1 MFQIKRPRIPR
12 FAKWAKI
19 NVPFTKPKHY
29 IASDGKSIV
38 YSVKENIEYSN
49 HIEMSSFYVSGI
61 ISYGADKNGKLRL
74 MRHIIFPTLRCYPN
88 NTSGSL
94 DHNFKGIDISIDGVK
109 SVERVKD
116 FIFDGSLSILSKI
129 DKLKIERKILPA
141 QSEKCFIEKITLTNN
156 SQNDYF
162 VKLINNDKKITT
174 PARYGNMRERYNVFT
189 YISNDC
195 VTLKPNESAV
205 INVAYCA
212 LRLDEQFNLNFK
224 NEQACREDFVKKLD
238 DTLII
243 KTPNEHINL
252 MARYAKIR
260 GCESIF
266 KTKSGL
272 MHSPGG
278 GNYYAA
284 LWTNDQCEYINPL
297 FGYLGY
303 EIGEQESINCYEMYR
318 KYVYDDKA
326 LITSIVAE
334 GDDIWHGAKDR
345 GDSAMY
351 AYGLARFLLTYGDKQ
366 LAENFVEL
374 IDKCLAY
381 TLSQTNS
388 DGVISSDSDE
398 LENRLESGK
407 TNLCTSTLA
416 FDALISASYLHLEL
430 GNAEKANFYK
440 EKAATLKSNILSYFS
455 KNVEGY
461 ATFMYCLE
469 EPKLRSW
476 ICMPMVVG
484 IFERSK
490 ATKDALLSP
499 KLRMAEGLLSASGDK
514 TFWDRS
520 TLYTLRGLFNAG
532 YSTEALELLEKFS
545 TARLLGE
552 HIPYAVEAFPEGN
565 QAQLSAESG
574 LYLRI
579 FTEGILGMR
588 PTGFGKFTVTPNLPK
603 TWDCME
609 CNKLKIAGK
618 IIDIKVIRKKSGYEL
633 HITNN
638 GITLDFEGKNF
649 EIQL

>member
-1 MFQIKRPRIPR
+1 M
-12 FAKWAKI
+12 
-19 NVPFTKPKHY
+19 
-29 IASDGKSIV
+29 
-38 YSVKENIEYSN
+38 
-49 HIEMSSFYVSGI
+49 
-61 ISYGADKNGKLRL
+61 
-74 MRHIIFPTLRCYPN
+74 
-88 NTSGSL
+88 
-94 DHNFKGIDISIDGVK
+94 
-109 SVERVKD
+109 
-116 FIFDGSLSILSKI
+116 
-129 DKLKIERKILPA
+129 
-141 QSEKCFIEKITLTNN
+141 
-156 SQNDYF
+156 
-162 VKLINNDKKITT
+162 
-174 PARYGNMRERYNVFT
+174 
-189 YISNDC
+189 
-195 VTLKPNESAV
+195 
-205 INVAYCA
+205 
-212 LRLDEQFNLNFK
+212 
-224 NEQACREDFVKKLD
+224 
-238 DTLII
+238 
-243 KTPNEHINL
+243 
-252 MARYAKIR
+252 
-260 GCESIF
+260 
-266 KTKSGL
+266 
-272 MHSPGG
+272 
-278 GNYYAA
+278 
-284 LWTNDQCEYINPL
+284 L
-297 FGYLGY
+297 F
-303 EIGEQESINCYEMYR
+303 R
-318 KYVYDDKA
+318 
-326 LITSIVAE
+326 
-334 GDDIWHGAKDR
+334 
-345 GDSAMY
+345 
-351 AYGLARFLLTYGDKQ
+351 
-366 LAENFVEL
+366 
-374 IDKCLAY
+374 
-381 TLSQTNS
+381 SQTNS

-407 TNLCTSTLA
+407 ANLCTSTLA
-416 FDALISASYLHLEL
+416 YDALISASYLHLEL

-609 CNKLKIAGK
+609 CNKLKITGK